1 MFFNFVTYIITQMS
15 KRVFKFGG
23 ASIKDADSVRNI
35 LHVLS
40 VSNFT
45 DGIIVASAMGKMTNA
60 LEEVVRQYFD
70 HKIFPEDAFKQV
82 KDFHTDICAVLFPDT
97 NHSVFDKVETIFE
110 DLKNFMQSNQSPNYN
125 FVYDQ
130 IVCCGEMLSTIILSE
145 FLQENGLENIWVDAK
160 NLIKTD
166 NNYRDA
172 NVDWA
177 WTQKNIKEA
186 ISEDKI
192 YLTQGFIGSDPNHFS
207 VTLGREGSDY
217 SAAILAYCLN
227 VESVAIWKDVPGV
240 LNADPRH
247 FEDTTLLQ
255 QISYKEAIEMAF
267 YGASV
272 IHPKT
277 LQPLQN
283 KRIPLYVK
291 SFVNPELP
299 GTSVSGGADLIPK
312 TPIFIVKP
320 NQILLSVSSRD
331 FSFIVEKNISQLFEL
346 FEQFRIKVN
355 VIQNSAISFSVCIED
370 KFGHF
375 HQLLDKLNTKY
386 KTTYNEDLT
395 LYTIRHFDDESMQK
409 VLQNKTVFLQQINR
423 ETMQVVVKLS

>member
-1 MFFNFVTYIITQMS
+1 MG

-23 ASIKDADSVRNI
+23 ASIKDASSVRNI

-45 DGIIVASAMGKMTNA
+45 DGVIVASAMGKMTNA
-60 LEEVVRQYFD
+60 FEEIVRQYFENKTLSD
-70 HKIFPEDAFKQV
+70 EAFNLV
-82 KDFHTDICAVLFPDT
+82 KHFHVDICQQLFSNPS
-97 NHSVFDKVETIFE
+97 HPIFE
-110 DLKNFMQSNQSPNYN
+110 KIDTVFEQLKSFIQTNQSPNYN

-130 IVCCGEMLSTIILSE
+130 IVSRGEILSTLILSE
-145 FLQENGLENIWVDAK
+145 FLQENGFANTWINAK

-172 NVDWA
+172 NVDWS
-177 WTQKNIKEA
+177 WTQKNI
-186 ISEDKI
+186 SETITENKI

-217 SAAILAYCLN
+217 SAAIIAYCLN
-227 VESVAIWKDVPGV
+227 AESVSIWKDVSGV

-247 FEDTTLLQ
+247 FDDTTLLQ

-291 SFVNPELP
+291 SFLHPELA
-299 GTSVSGGADLIPK
+299 GTSVSEGVNLIPK
-312 TPIFIVKP
+312 KPIFIVKP

-331 FSFIVEKNISQLFEL
+331 FSFIVEKNISQLFDL
-346 FEQFRIKVN
+346 FERFQIKVN

-375 HQLLDKLNTKY
+375 CQLLDKLNTKY
-386 KTTYNEDLT
+386 KTTYNDGLT
-395 LYTIRHFDDESMQK
+395 LYTIRHFDEKSMQK
-409 VLQNKTVFLQQINR
+409 VLQNKTVFLQQTNR
-423 ETMQVVVKLS
+423 ETVQVVVR

>member
-1 MFFNFVTYIITQMS
+1 MQMG

-35 LHVLS
+35 LHVLA

-45 DGIIVASAMGKMTNA
+45 DGVIVASAMGKMTNA
-60 LEEVVRQYFD
+60 LEEIVRQYFESKTLPD
-70 HKIFPEDAFKQV
+70 EAFNAV
-82 KDFHTDICAVLFPDT
+82 KHFHVDICQHLFSNP
-97 NHSVFDKVETIFE
+97 NHPIFE
-110 DLKNFMQSNQSPNYN
+110 KIDTVFEQLKSFVQTNQSPNYN

-130 IVCCGEMLSTIILSE
+130 IVSRGEILSTLILSE
-145 FLQENGLENIWVDAK
+145 FLQENGFENAWINAK

-172 NVDWA
+172 NVDWT
-177 WTQKNIKEA
+177 WTQKNI
-186 ISEDKI
+186 SETITENKI

-217 SAAILAYCLN
+217 SAAIIAYCLN
-227 VESVAIWKDVPGV
+227 AESVSVWKDVLGV

-247 FEDTTLLQ
+247 FDDTTLLQ

-283 KRIPLYVK
+283 KGIPLYVK
-291 SFVNPELP
+291 SFLQPELA
-299 GTSVSGGADLIPK
+299 GTSVSEGVNLIPK
-312 TPIFIVKP
+312 KPIFIVKP

-331 FSFIVEKNISQLFEL
+331 FSFIVEKNISQLFDL
-346 FEQFRIKVN
+346 FERFQIKVN

-375 HQLLDKLNTKY
+375 CQLLDELNTKY
-386 KTTYNEDLT
+386 KTTYNDGLT
-395 LYTIRHFDDESMQK
+395 LYTIRHFDEESMQK
-409 VLQNKTVFLQQINR
+409 VLQNKTVFLQQTNR
-423 ETMQVVVKLS
+423 ETVQVVVR